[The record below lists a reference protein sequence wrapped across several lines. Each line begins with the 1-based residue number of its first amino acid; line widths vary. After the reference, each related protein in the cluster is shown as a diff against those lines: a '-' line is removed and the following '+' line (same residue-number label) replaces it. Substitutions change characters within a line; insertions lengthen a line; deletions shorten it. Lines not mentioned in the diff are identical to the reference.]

1 MKKIIFQTETGTI
14 KLTKTPRG
22 TEMKDAKNLRKLF
35 NLIKEST
42 DRQLEEAVRLLE
54 AVLLAIDQ
62 LELLER
68 SITKCEE
75 EVGD

>member
-1 MKKIIFQTETGTI
+1 
-14 KLTKTPRG
+14 
-22 TEMKDAKNLRKLF
+22 MKDAKNLRKLF

-75 EVGD
+75 EVGE